1 MKNLDCG
8 ERMMD
13 IQRQSIKESN
23 SDNSVFLDTLISQM
37 ETKQRNMSDRI
48 ELLTQQLSLNTATIN
63 EVAKVDSVVS
73 DLIDRL
79 ERK

>member
-1 MKNLDCG
+1 
-8 ERMMD
+8 MMD